1 MRSGKL
7 VPVIDQRAAAEGRA
21 RGVLTARRADRV
33 RQASSSRLDP
43 PFQPSSGERLD
54 ETCLLA
60 VDPGRRGTV
69 ALIDRRSCSAEG
81 TQVRLLCPD
90 DRTARDLRQE
100 HAVGLRHGDRRV
112 PEVAPGEGLK
122 FSIQCE
128 DDQGRADDGINLA
141 RKFVEDK
148 SVVVVLGSWSSTVTL
163 AAAPVYN
170 EGKLVNITP
179 ISSHPDVTKVSPYV
193 FRQSLVQSQE
203 GAFNGASLWKLG
215 ARSIAMLGI
224 PNDYGKANMAL
235 TRRGFETQ
243 GGKVVF
249 ERVRA
254 ARCPGLSSDA
264 AEGARAKIPTGS
276 TIGAFAPQTA
286 LILKQLRQMGI
297 KTPVFVCAADDTPDL
312 ARLAGTE
319 AIEGTH
325 LTVQTN
331 PVLGPE
337 LADFYKRYEARYSR
351 LPDPFAANS
360 YNTAMMMMTMAAQQ
374 YLNVSR
380 ESIRKGL

>member
-1 MRSGKL
+1 MKHAPLLS
-7 VPVIDQRAAAEGRA
+7 I
-21 RGVLTARRADRV
+21 
-33 RQASSSRLDP
+33 
-43 PFQPSSGERLD
+43 
-54 ETCLLA
+54 LLA
-60 VDPGRRGTV
+60 G
-69 ALIDRRSCSAEG
+69 ALTLGSSVVYAQAKEVKFGCYAPMTGQLAIFGKSMQSGFDMAIDDFQKSPQSK
-81 TQVRLLCPD
+81 
-90 DRTARDLRQE
+90 
-100 HAVGLRHGDRRV
+100 
-112 PEVAPGEGLK
+112 GLK

-148 SVVVVLGSWSSTVTL
+148 SVLVVLGSWSSTVTL

-179 ISSHPDVTKVSPYV
+179 ISSHPDVTKVGPYV

-215 ARSIAMLGI
+215 ARNIAMLGI

-249 ERVRA
+249 EEFVRPDAQDFRQTLQKA
-254 ARCPGLSSDA
+254 ARENPDW
-264 AEGARAKIPTGS
+264 IY
-276 TIGAFAPQTA
+276 IGAFAPQTA

-331 PVLGPE
+331 PILGPE

-360 YNTAMMMMTMAAQQ
+360 YNTAMMMMTMASQQ
-374 YLNVSR
+374 YPNVTR
-380 ESIRKGL
+380 ESIRKGLDDIRSFDGIFGKLKFDPASREWEFKLLHGVIENGSTKVIN